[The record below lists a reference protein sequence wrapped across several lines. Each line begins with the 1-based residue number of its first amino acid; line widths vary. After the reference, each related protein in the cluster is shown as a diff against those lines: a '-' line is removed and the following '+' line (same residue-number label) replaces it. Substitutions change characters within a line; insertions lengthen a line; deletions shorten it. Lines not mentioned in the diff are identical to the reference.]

1 MERIIL
7 VMSIVQFLQGIVDSK
22 DNRRVR
28 DLQVVKDY
36 LLAAKLEAEDSLV
49 HAVKG
54 DPDHES
60 EKHINRRAV
69 YLGEIIEQ
77 LRLVENT
84 LLDLEE
90 GVDED

>member
-1 MERIIL
+1 MVRIIL

-22 DNRRVR
+22 DSRRVR
-28 DLQVVKDY
+28 DLYSVKGY
-36 LLAAKLEAEDSLV
+36 LLAAKLEAEDSLA

-54 DPDHES
+54 DPDYES

-77 LRLVENT
+77 LQLVERS
-84 LLDLEE
+84 LSEIDE